1 VNQQPAPAA
10 SVKAAPVDNRSLFET
25 LAASPVPRSAFR
37 ALLFNLASSALLLLG
52 NAYAARS
59 LGPTNL
65 GVGAQVLAMVQQAS
79 LAFNGGLD
87 HVAVRLIAAHQEPPA
102 AVARSVL
109 SFRFVMAVALACVW
123 SVIALLV
130 LPPGAVRA
138 AWLMGAVLLVV
149 TSLQLPFLFQAVEQ
163 MPRFA
168 AFSAMSSLLVA
179 VTYWLTFHPG
189 MPAGSDLVVMACV
202 GVFSASVIVALSFRM
217 VNLPYRTLLT
227 GWSDSIALLRRLLA
241 QSWRYWILAVL
252 IFIYSVLPVLLVGH
266 LRGDA
271 AAGILRIGLVLAGG
285 LELLFS
291 SINSLLLPRLVQW
304 HQEGNDVLR
313 ARQGQLLKTH
323 VTLGLAVAVV
333 TLLAAPWVFRR
344 FLGPEFLPGLAPFLV
359 LAMARVVVFV
369 GQIYAWTLVALRL
382 DAQLLYATCC
392 GAAIS
397 LLLNLLL
404 IPRFGVMGA
413 AYASLVAEVVI
424 VSLAFLWQRQHVR
437 S

>member
-1 VNQQPAPAA
+1 VNEEPAPAA
-10 SVKAAPVDNRSLFET
+10 FVKAAAADDRSLFAT
-25 LAASPVPRSAFR
+25 LAASPVTRSAFW
-37 ALLFNLASSALLLLG
+37 AFLFNLASNAMLLLG
-52 NAYAARS
+52 NAYAARC
-59 LGPTNL
+59 LGPVNL
-65 GVGAQVLAMVQQAS
+65 GVGAQVQAMVQQAS

-87 HVAVRLIAAHQEPPA
+87 QVAVRLIAGKQEPAA

-109 SFRFVMAVALACVW
+109 SYRFVVAVLLACAW
-123 SVIALLV
+123 SAITLLV
-130 LPPGAVRA
+130 LPPGTVRV
-138 AWLMGAVLLVV
+138 AWLLGAVLLVLG
-149 TSLQLPFLFQAVEQ
+149 SLQLPFLYQAVEQ

-168 AFSAMSSLLVA
+168 ALSALSALLVA
-179 VTYWLTFHPG
+179 VTYALTFHPG
-189 MPAGSDLVVMACV
+189 MPAGSDVLVLACV
-202 GVFSASVIVALSFRM
+202 GVFSASFIALLAFRM
-217 VNLPYRTLLT
+217 VGLSYKTFLT
-227 GWSDSIALLRRLLA
+227 QWRDSVALLRRLLA

-252 IFIYSVLPVLLVGH
+252 VFVYSVLPVLLVG
-266 LRGDA
+266 RMQGDA

-304 HQEGNDVLR
+304 HHEGKDVLR

-323 VTLGLAVAVV
+323 VTLGAAVAVV

-392 GAAIS
+392 GAAAS

-424 VSLAFLWQRQHVR
+424 VSLAFLWQRRHVR